1 MESLE
6 RTAKSAAQKSRH
18 ESSGEETVFSVHAVR
33 PKDYKVWRL
42 ARGFIF
48 YKLGL
53 KLDELLGGQ
62 SPIRL
67 RLLVQFA

>member
-1 MESLE
+1 MWHRNQGTGHRGEKQFFLSTLPDLKIIKFGVPLE
-6 RTAKSAAQKSRH
+6 
-18 ESSGEETVFSVHAVR
+18 V
-33 PKDYKVWRL
+33 
-42 ARGFIF
+42 FIF